1 MNKNIKSKNNIIFIV
16 MAVLSISIILGTG
29 AYAYYCS
36 TMSGTISGTIA
47 KWSFTANN
55 QTETFTL
62 DLGDLYP
69 GKTGSYN
76 IELSAEKSDLDVYY
90 EIYFTSNLGSGYS
103 IMKVPVQL
111 EKCGI
116 RGLYGT
122 INAGQKINI
131 PLTLNWPYNEDSF
144 ELFADGGHTL
154 TYNVK
159 IFAQQYTAYTGNLP
173 IKILYPDFTYDN
185 GYIYASCAE

>member
-1 MNKNIKSKNNIIFIV
+1 MDKKRANILFIV
-16 MAVLSISIILGTG
+16 MAVTAIVIIIGTG
-29 AYAYYCS
+29 AYAYYRS

-47 KWSFTANN
+47 KWSFKANN

-76 IELSAEKSDLDVYY
+76 IELSAENSDLDVYY
-90 EIYFTSNLGSGYS
+90 EIYFTSNLGFGYS

-131 PLTLNWPYNEDSF
+131 PLTLNWPYSEDST
-144 ELFADGGHTL
+144 ERFADGAHTL
-154 TYNVK
+154 TYTVK
-159 IFAQQYTAYTGNLP
+159 ISAQQYTAYTGTLP

-185 GYIYASCAE
+185 GYIYASCSE